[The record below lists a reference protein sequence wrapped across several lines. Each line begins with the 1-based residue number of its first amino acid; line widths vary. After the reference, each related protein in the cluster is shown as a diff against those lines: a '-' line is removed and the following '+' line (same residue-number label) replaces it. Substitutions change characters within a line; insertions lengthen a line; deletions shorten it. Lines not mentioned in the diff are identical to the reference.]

1 VNGEFDTDALQGL
14 NLRSL
19 FGGGL
24 GLHAINN
31 DRTVLDF
38 LGGVNYTRE
47 SYSAVAPNPAFTRN
61 FAAMTLG
68 EELAH
73 KLGKSTAL
81 TQKLYFYPGL
91 SDGDSGE
98 YRAAF
103 NLGTITKINSWL
115 GWQNAFGNIYVS
127 NPPLG
132 KKRNDLTLTTGLN
145 ISFIH

>member
-1 VNGEFDTDALQGL
+1 L

-19 FGGGL
+19 FGAGF
-24 GLHAINN
+24 GLHAIKS

-47 SYSAVAPNPAFTRN
+47 SYAAVAPSPAFTRN
-61 FAAMTLG
+61 FAAITLG
-68 EELAH
+68 QELSQ
-73 KLGKSTAL
+73 KLGKSTEL

-91 SDGDSGE
+91 NDGDSGE

-103 NLGTITKINSWL
+103 NLGTVTKINKRL
-115 GWQNAFGNIYVS
+115 GWQNAFGDIYVS

-145 ISFIH
+145 FSFTH